1 MDKHLLDLVHETIP
15 KINDRVA
22 NGVAFAQIQHP
33 EAYVDQAIRIAEQ
46 DFPPEVK
53 YAGYEI
59 CTPRAEYTETVR
71 KRSNPTTVE
80 LARRDLFMV
89 KYKFTFYNGFK
100 DEDLDPWCLLLPY
113 VSEGG
118 TITINGSLYQISPVA
133 VDLGLSVGQDEIFL
147 KVNSNRLKFHR
158 TNYEFLKNGEQISTY
173 VVWSRAHNKDSKPA
187 GNRMTVKGVPTL
199 AHYLFAKYGLTR
211 VFQELKNCEVIVG
224 DELTVNSE
232 LYPPDKWALCQSAFH
247 LTKNA
252 RPKGILRERAAT
264 WQPSNLRLAIPLHKF
279 DLATEGLIAG
289 FFYVLDLFPQ
299 RFEGG
304 SEYVDSTDLWR
315 VLMGI
320 IYWGEG
326 ESQGK
331 HLVDMNA
338 HVEFLDK
345 EIDSVTQANLENT
358 GVVVNDIW
366 GLFMHLIETYSTRI
380 THSITQLSSM
390 YGKKLTTIDYVMQD
404 VLYHINRFKFAIQPN
419 KKKALTK
426 REVAMQIWTYL
437 KTNLVTQITGGR
449 HGEVQSISIP
459 GDNKFFKGSSTL
471 VLQSESGGPKSNN
484 APTDGDPSKYL
495 DVSIAEV
502 GSVATMSKSE
512 PTGRSKLNPYVT
524 TENDIVSRNP
534 KYVELLDTIQRQLD
548 R

>member
-15 KINDRVA
+15 RINERVA
-22 NGVAFAQIQHP
+22 NGLAFAQIQHP
-33 EAYVDQAIRIAEQ
+33 EIYVDQAIKIAEQ

-53 YAGYEI
+53 YAGFEI
-59 CTPRAEYTETVR
+59 CTPRAEYNETVR
-71 KRSNPTTVE
+71 KRSNPTTIE

-89 KYKFTFYNGFK
+89 KYKFTFFNGIK

-118 TITINGSLYQISPVA
+118 TIVINGSLYQISPVA
-133 VDLGLSVGQDEIFL
+133 VDLGLSVGQGEIFL

-158 TNYEFLKNGEQISTY
+158 TNYAFLKNGEQVSTY
-173 VVWSRAHNKDSKPA
+173 VVWSKAHNKDSKPA

-211 VFQELKNCEVIVG
+211 TFTELLGCEVIVG
-224 DELTVNSE
+224 DELSVNATTH
-232 LYPPDKWALCQSAFH
+232 PPERWALCQSSFH
-247 LTKNA
+247 LTKNIH
-252 RPKGILRERAAT
+252 PKGARDKGRG
-264 WQPSNLRLAIPLHKF
+264 WKPSNLRLAIPLDRF
-279 DLATEGLIAG
+279 NLATEGLIAG
-289 FFYVLDLFPQ
+289 FFYVLDLFPH
-299 RFEGG
+299 RFEAG
-304 SEYVDSTDLWR
+304 SEYVDSTELWR
-315 VLMGI
+315 VLLGI
-320 IYWGEG
+320 LYWGEG
-326 ESQGK
+326 ESEGK
-331 HLVDMNA
+331 HLVDINA

-345 EIDSVTQANLENT
+345 EIDNVTQANLAST
-358 GVVVNDIW
+358 GVMINDIW
-366 GLFMHLIETYSTRI
+366 DLFMHLIETYSTRV
-380 THSITQLSSM
+380 THSIAQLSSM

-426 REVAMQIWTYL
+426 REVEIQIWTYL
-437 KTNLVTQITGGR
+437 KTTLVTQITGGR
-449 HGEVQSISIP
+449 HGEVQSISNP

-524 TENDIVSRNP
+524 TEGDIVTRNP
-534 KYVELLDTIQRQLD
+534 KYVDLLDRIQRKID